1 VAGVQAR
8 DGYQF
13 QLMQAQLKLKDQLIE
28 KLKLENGK
36 AVEEKDLFRNKLA
49 QMQKESQT
57 YRERIDR

>member
-1 VAGVQAR
+1 
-8 DGYQF
+8 
-13 QLMQAQLKLKDQLIE
+13 MQAQLKLKDQLIE